1 MELEIT
7 KNVYESSLTRK
18 QIDAIREGQV
28 QRERMELYISG
39 ITRNIPG
46 NTYKDLY
53 IYSKPG
59 LGKTHSVKKYISND
73 NVKNV
78 SISGDTSMFAF
89 GIQLAVIGYI
99 YRYEKKVI
107 IHIDDCDKLFST
119 EETINIMKKV
129 LDKDRLFTY
138 GKSLSSQM
146 RSMNELQVEA
156 LEYFSNEE
164 RLGFQIP
171 TDNMSFI
178 FTSNTQLPIDEDVEK
193 AKKSSRSKAAFLNHL
208 TGIRGRIHVCDFS
221 LTKDEHWGWI
231 SDVILNTDCLN
242 EFDATIEEK
251 CEVLDYLWKNWFE
264 LKEKSIRLVEKMFS
278 IKRIYIDSY
287 EKVWDFDYLKKK
299 IYEK

>member
-1 MELEIT
+1 MELE
-7 KNVYESSLTRK
+7 LTRNVFERNLTHK
-18 QIDAIREGQV
+18 QNDAIRQGQL

-46 NTYKDLY
+46 NTYQDLY

-99 YRYEKKVI
+99 YRNEQKVI

-164 RLGFQIP
+164 RMGFQVP

-208 TGIRGRIHVCDFS
+208 TSIRGRIHVCDFA
-221 LTKDEHWGWI
+221 LNKEEHWGWI
-231 SDVILNTDCLN
+231 SDVILNTDCLL
-242 EFDATIEEK
+242 EFDPTVEEK
-251 CEVLDYLWKNWFE
+251 CEVLNYLWKNWFE

-278 IKRIYIDSY
+278 IKRIYIDNY

-299 IYEK
+299 VYEK